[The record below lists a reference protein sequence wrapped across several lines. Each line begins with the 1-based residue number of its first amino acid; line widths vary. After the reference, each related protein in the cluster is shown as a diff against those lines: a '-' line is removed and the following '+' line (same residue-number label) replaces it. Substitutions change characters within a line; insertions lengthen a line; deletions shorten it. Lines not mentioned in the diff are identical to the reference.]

1 MVRDNIDYVIK
12 ETVDS
17 YLSRN
22 LIFEKRKKKK
32 NNKDSKKNDDDE
44 KDTKAFKKKAIKAR
58 GGLRKDF
65 DVYDDKTYNKN
76 VNDMEQSDIKKLLK
90 GGYMNVK
97 KVAERLYPDH
107 TPEGAQSQLNKKLNG
122 DLSDSGSRY
131 KLKTKELRRLRAILT
146 NVL

>member
-1 MVRDNIDYVIK
+1 M
-12 ETVDS
+12 
-17 YLSRN
+17 
-22 LIFEKRKKKK
+22 
-32 NNKDSKKNDDDE
+32 
-44 KDTKAFKKKAIKAR
+44 
-58 GGLRKDF
+58 
-65 DVYDDKTYNKN
+65 YNKN

-146 NVL
+146 NIL